1 MSAAAPLLPVLAAA
15 ATGVQVGAAIVA
27 TRFVIDL
34 VEPVPLAFLRYAL
47 GFACL
52 LPPALL
58 ALPRLRAAAAR
69 QWRDLLPLTLLG
81 VAQFALVVVLLN
93 YGLQQV
99 PAARAALLFATLP
112 LLTLA
117 VAAALGQ
124 ERATATKLLG
134 VLLTLAGVAVTLGP
148 EALRRGL
155 APAGWAGE
163 AAVLGSALTAAL
175 CSVLYRPYLTR
186 WPVLPL
192 GAYAMLASVAVLGIG
207 AAAQGFFAQVPVL
220 PAEAWGA
227 VLFVGASSG
236 LGYWLWLWALRH
248 TSPTRV
254 TVFLSLSPVTAALL
268 GALLLGEPVTPAA
281 IAGFACIALGLRIA
295 FRRGA

>member
-1 MSAAAPLLPVLAAA
+1 VSTPAPLLPVLAAA

-27 TRFVIDL
+27 TRFVVDL

-58 ALPRLRAAAAR
+58 ALPRLRAAAAGR
-69 QWRDLLPLTLLG
+69 WRDLLPLTLLG

-93 YGLQQV
+93 YGLRHI

-117 VAAALGQ
+117 VAAALGR
-124 ERATATKLLG
+124 ERATAAKLLG
-134 VLLTLAGVAVTLGP
+134 VLLTLAGVAVALGP
-148 EALRRGL
+148 EVLRRGL
-155 APAGWAGE
+155 DPADWAGE
-163 AAVLGSALTAAL
+163 AAVLGAAL
-175 CSVLYRPYLTR
+175 AGAVCSVLYQPYLRR

-192 GAYAMLASVAVLGIG
+192 GAYAMLASVAVLGVL
-207 AAAQGFFAQVPVL
+207 AAARGFFAQVPTL
-220 PAEAWGA
+220 PAEAWAA

-248 TSPTRV
+248 SSPTRV

-281 IAGFACIALGLRIA
+281 VAGFACIALGLRVA
-295 FRRGA
+295 FRGG